1 MRLKTP
7 TEKKK
12 AAKVTKPKLAE
23 AIERLDD
30 AQSAF
35 DAFVRD
41 NRKLVEKYL
50 DLQMTLDNVKESVK
64 PAVRAALLTD
74 EPGKH
79 IIGEF
84 GDWRASVLVT
94 QTIDANALLGAFPK
108 LEKIAKVTRTIS
120 ATEGERLVG
129 AGILTKAQLQRHK
142 VPGNKSVFLER
153 I

>member
-7 TEKKK
+7 TEKK
-12 AAKVTKPKLAE
+12 AKKVSKPKLAE
-23 AIERLDD
+23 AIERLED
-30 AQSAF
+30 AQTNF
-35 DAFVRD
+35 DTFVRD

-50 DLQMTLDNVKESVK
+50 DLQMTLENVKESVK

-79 IIGEF
+79 IIGEWD
-84 GDWRASVLVT
+84 GWRASVLVT
-94 QTIDANALLGAFPK
+94 QVIDANALLEAFPK
-108 LEKIAKVTRTIS
+108 LEKLAKVKRTID

-129 AGILTKAQLQRHK
+129 AGILTKAQLQKHK

-153 I
+153 L